1 VNKKIIFA
9 VLIFV
14 VLIVGIILLTQ
25 PTKPP
30 PTAKVV
36 LITKVVLTI
45 GNATNITII
54 LPIAHEMLTSM
65 TGTTLTPH
73 TCPHPPLPH
82 LHLHLPEPPRTITTK
97 ISPTIEMIRVRAV
110 FERDPLEDP
119 WERAVHT
126 AILDVKEEFVAKGI
140 KVDYQFVDR
149 KIDPKEFELA
159 LEDAAKVAD
168 IVFLDAFLKEDT
180 ARRVAQK
187 YPNVAFVAGSEY
199 LPAPP
204 NFAVFDNWLHQPAF
218 LAGVI
223 AGKITKT
230 NKIGVVAAMEIN
242 EVNRIVNA
250 FIAGAKTV
258 NPNVKAKVVYLLGN
272 IPPGESPWYHPATAK
287 RLAKTL
293 IDLGADVIFAERVG
307 AEEAAREA
315 YARGKEVWVIG
326 NMADQYERAPEVTIT
341 SLVWDMRPTVR
352 VVFERVLAGTWAAD
366 NLGIYSWASCGGS
379 CLADFH
385 LFGKPSPPMT
395 SEILSL
401 VKEWETRIVNGLMSI
416 PIIETPPIS
425 DY

>member
-1 VNKKIIFA
+1 MKSKKTVNGVSKAIA
-9 VLIFV
+9 VLLVLV
-14 VLIVGIILLTQ
+14 VILALVAVLEPVLL
-25 PTKPP
+25 PTK
-30 PTAKVV
+30 TVTTTNV
-36 LITKVVLTI
+36 ITETKTLV
-45 GNATNITII
+45 
-54 LPIAHEMLTSM
+54 
-65 TGTTLTPH
+65 TTLGAATV
-73 TCPHPPLPH
+73 TETRTVERTVTVGKPLKTE
-82 LHLHLPEPPRTITTK
+82 LV
-97 ISPTIEMIRVRAV
+97 VRAV
-110 FERDPLEDP
+110 FQTPVSEP
-119 WERAVHT
+119 WDGAIHT
-126 AILDVKEEFVAKGI
+126 AILAVKEEFEAKGI

-168 IVFLDAFLKEDT
+168 IVFLDAFLKEDI

-187 YPNVAFVAGSEY
+187 YPNVAFAAGSEY

-250 FIAGAKTV
+250 FIAGAKSV

-315 YARGKEVWVIG
+315 YAEGKEVWVVG

-352 VVFERVLAGTWAAD
+352 VAFERVLAGTWTAD
-366 NLGIYSWASCGGS
+366 NLGTYSWTSFGGS
-379 CLADFH
+379 YLADFH
-385 LFGKPSPPMT
+385 HFGKPSPPMT

-401 VKEWETRIVNGLMSI
+401 
-416 PIIETPPIS
+416 
-425 DY
+425 